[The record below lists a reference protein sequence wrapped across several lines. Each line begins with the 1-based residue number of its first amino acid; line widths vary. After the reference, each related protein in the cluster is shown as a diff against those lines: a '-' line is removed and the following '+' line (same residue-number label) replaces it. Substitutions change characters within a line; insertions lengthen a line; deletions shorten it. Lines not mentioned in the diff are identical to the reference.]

1 MSESGSKL
9 PNGKLPSSKPPNGKP
24 RGENGSEASTLF
36 DTLRSWLGGRRRNGE
51 DLRGSIAAV
60 IEEHDEAGGVIDADE
75 RALLQR
81 ILSLHELSVEDV
93 MVPRVDIV
101 AVEEKTP
108 LDELVRMMTKEAH
121 SRLPVFRRDLDD
133 VIGMVHIKDVLANK
147 SSRRPFRLSKI
158 LRKVL
163 FAAPSMKV
171 LELLAQMRETR
182 IHMSLVVDEFGGI
195 DGLVTIED
203 LVEEIVGDI
212 EDEFDEAEAPAM
224 KSQGTGVLLADARVT
239 IEDFEA
245 SYGPSVSD
253 EERDDIDTLGGLVAA
268 LAGRV
273 PGRGELVKH
282 PAGLEFEVVDA
293 DRRRVR
299 KLRVRNLPPRKRSAP
314 E

>member
-1 MSESGSKL
+1 M
-9 PNGKLPSSKPPNGKP
+9 
-24 RGENGSEASTLF
+24 R
-36 DTLRSWLGGRRRNGE
+36 
-51 DLRGSIAAV
+51 V
-60 IEEHDEAGGVIDADE
+60 AGGAIDTDE

-81 ILSLHELSVEDV
+81 ILSLHELCVEDV

-101 AVEEKTP
+101 AVEEKTS
-108 LDELVRMMTKEAH
+108 LDELVRLMTKEAH
-121 SRLPVFRRDLDD
+121 SRLPVYRRDLDD
-133 VIGMVHIKDVLANK
+133 VIGMVHIKDVLALK
-147 SSRRPFRLSKI
+147 GGRRAFRLSKI
-158 LRKVL
+158 LRKAL

-182 IHMSLVVDEFGGI
+182 IHMALVVDEFGGI

-212 EDEFDEAEAPAM
+212 EDEFDEAEAPEM
-224 KSQGTGVLLADARVT
+224 KVEDKGVMLADARVT

-245 SYGPSVSD
+245 RYGETVSE
-253 EERDDIDTLGGLVAA
+253 EERDDVDTLGGLVAT

-282 PAGLEFEVVDA
+282 PSGLEFEVVDA

-299 KLRVRNLPPRKRSAP
+299 KLRIRNLPRESGTTRKEDR
-314 E
+314 